1 MKGLFKIIIFAIVLL
16 SCSTLNLR
24 KEIPTTTLGAN
35 SPVVIDLEN
44 IPTFKMDE
52 YKETIKQENKQYQ

>member
-16 SCSTLNLR
+16 SCSTMNLR
-24 KEIPTTTLGAN
+24 QQIPTTTLGAN

-52 YKETIKQENKQYQ
+52 RKETIKQENKQN